1 MAFNMGWAIIQI
13 AHLSM
18 IPTLAKNE
26 GDDVELNS
34 IRQVIFLSSVLGLS
48 NKKKQYY
55 EFRETST
62 LPQLLST

>member
-34 IRQVIFLSSVLGLS
+34 IRQVKFLSSVLRLS

>member
-34 IRQVIFLSSVLGLS
+34 IRQVKFLSSIKQLS
-48 NKKKQYY
+48 NKKKQYS

>member
-48 NKKKQYY
+48 NK
-55 EFRETST
+55 
-62 LPQLLST
+62 